1 MNVDAAYPAV
11 EGVLIESVILV
22 DQLTRSGPSR
32 YVGTTLPGHLLHV
45 VTEGEVIQEIGGR
58 RYRLEPGTAIWY
70 YEDETVYGQVLSPT
84 WSFYTVSFRARR
96 LAPPPFEHR
105 VWPTTARAIELS
117 QSLLEAWRDLTVS
130 ALTRQLRVLAL
141 MTQLLLELLPS
152 SFHADC
158 TDARTDL
165 WWDIEGRVR
174 EDLSRPIDMRW
185 LQQISGRS
193 QRSIIRACQLAVASP
208 PMKRIKR
215 LRLSYARGLVL
226 YSQLSLTDIAFRV
239 GYSRVQELSRDYRRQ
254 FGVTP
259 TEDRRAGP
267 DYREYPPRKPPTAS

>member
-1 MNVDAAYPAV
+1 MTTNVACPPVDGTLV
-11 EGVLIESVILV
+11 ESVVLV
-22 DQLTRSGPSR
+22 DQLTRSAPSR

-45 VTEGEVIQEIGGR
+45 VTEGEVLQEIGGR
-58 RYRLEPGTAIWY
+58 RYRLEPGTAVWY
-70 YEDETVYGQVLSPT
+70 HEDETVYGQVLTGP
-84 WSFYTVSFRARR
+84 WVFYTVSFRARR

-117 QSLLEAWRDLTVS
+117 QLLLNAWRDLEV
-130 ALTRQLRVLAL
+130 AAMTRQLRVLAL

-152 SFHADC
+152 SLRADC
-158 TDARTDL
+158 TDAGTDL
-165 WWDIEGRVR
+165 WWDIEARVR
-174 EDLSRPIDMRW
+174 EDLSRPIDIRW
-185 LQQISGRS
+185 LQDQSGRS
-193 QRSIIRACQLAVASP
+193 QRSIIRACQRAVGSP

-226 YSQLSLTDIAFRV
+226 YGQLSLTDIAFQV

-259 TEDRRAGP
+259 TEDRKAGP
-267 DYREYPPRKPPTAS
+267 DYRDYPPRKPPTAS